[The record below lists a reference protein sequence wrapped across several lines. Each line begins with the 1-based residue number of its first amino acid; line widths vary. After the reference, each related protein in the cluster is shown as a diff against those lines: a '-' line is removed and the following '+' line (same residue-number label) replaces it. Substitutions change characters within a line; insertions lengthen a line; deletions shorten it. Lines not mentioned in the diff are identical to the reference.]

1 MHTKTQRLLLLV
13 LLVTASLAATGCA
26 QLVKDPRDAP
36 WDPKNGRA
44 IHEQLPNWDHPYG
57 KTPCYHPDG
66 CGKR

>member
-1 MHTKTQRLLLLV
+1 MHTKLMRLLV
-13 LLVTASLAATGCA
+13 LLVLAASATGCA
-26 QLVKDPRDAP
+26 NIGRDPRDAP

-57 KTPCYHPDG
+57 KKPCYHPDG